1 MSGKILDT
9 DFFNRLV
16 GDEASQEAFHLLRR
30 KMFEADAEAAKAKA
44 DAEAARVAKAT
55 AKAKR
60 AEDKLTELEKAR
72 EIYFAEFGPSFLTDS
87 LAYANKA
94 RKLAQAAALR
104 FSSYVEE
111 EVKDL
116 PDGRKVVVGV
126 KLKCVAQVPKKQKK

>member
-30 KMFEADAEAAKAKA
+30 KMFEA